1 MVKILYPSF
10 VQKIK
15 EDKNRMPTKKSKNA
29 PSRKTVRRG
38 RKSISGKIRV
48 PLDVRS
54 KKDLPSLKK
63 LLGKKPLTIIMVY
76 ADWCGHCHTMKP
88 HFDAAAKSPNNTVA
102 AAKINETMLPSVNQ
116 HIKANVNRNASPLQ
130 VQGYPSILLVN
141 QKGEKVTDIEPVRD
155 TKRMQTIMEE
165 SGTLAEEAGL
175 NKSVN
180 GNKLNRNNAPEEF
193 VQNIV
198 DNEVV
203 NVSTNIANS
212 TRLNSLSLQE
222 LNKAGTTTPTGNQSM
237 KNSMAPS
244 QSASFNKKN
253 RIVPSKEMQEQ
264 AEDLE
269 SLIAPMSPTSPPSPS
284 EDIESISN
292 QLSPNEKVGGGGRG
306 GSLLEAMSRTT
317 YTMAPAAALL
327 ATAAYVMK
335 NNDRGTKRRVTKRS
349 SSKRR
354 DKKRRDTKRRGTK
367 KRTL

>member
-1 MVKILYPSF
+1 
-10 VQKIK
+10 
-15 EDKNRMPTKKSKNA
+15 MPTKKSKNR
-29 PSRKTVRRG
+29 PLRKTVRRG
-38 RKSISGKIRV
+38 RKSISGKVHV

-63 LLGKKPLTIIMVY
+63 LLGNKPLTIVMVY

-88 HFDAAAKSPNNTVA
+88 HFDAAAKSPNNTVS

-116 HIKANVNRNASPLQ
+116 YIKANVNRNASPLQ

-141 QKGEKVTDIEPVRD
+141 QKGEKVTDIEPIRD

-180 GNKLNRNNAPEEF
+180 GNKSVNSNKLNQNNAPEEF
-193 VQNIV
+193 VQKIV

-203 NVSTNIANS
+203 NVSTNAANS

-222 LNKAGTTTPTGNQSM
+222 LNRAGTTTLTGNQNM

-244 QSASFNKKN
+244 QSAPFNKKN

-292 QLSPNEKVGGGGRG
+292 QLSPNEKVGGGRG
-306 GSLLEAMSRTT
+306 GSLLEVMSRTT

-335 NNDRGTKRRVTKRS
+335 NNHSGSKRS
-349 SSKRR
+349 GSKRR
-354 DKKRRDTKRRGTK
+354 GSKRSGSKRSGSKRRGSKRRDTKRRGTK